1 MYSQFM
7 MHRQKNSKLYDLHL
21 FSWKKKSLRGSQI

>member
-7 MHRQKNSKLYDLHL
+7 MHRQKNMKLYNQSYTIGNTTYD
-21 FSWKKKSLRGSQI
+21 